1 MKDFIKQVLAVI
13 IGVII
18 SSLFMGLM
26 SLIMLF
32 SFIAATDVKPVI
44 TEGSVLHIK
53 LSGTIEERHQE
64 NPFDMFLGSTA
75 TSTQGLEDILTSIKT
90 PAKSNDI
97 SGIYIEGGM
106 VSADFASLEEI
117 RKSLTDFKKTG
128 KFILAYADNYTQGA
142 YYVASAADS
151 LLINPG
157 GMLEW
162 HGIASQPIFYKELL
176 EKVGVKM
183 QVFRVGT
190 YKSAVEPFTRT
201 DMSEANKDQVQ
212 SFISDIWSVVCK
224 DVAASRKIS
233 VDSLNAYAN
242 RYSALVDAEEYVSNK
257 LVDTTVYVDEVRETL
272 RRLAETDKI
281 NLVSPNELAKMEE
294 ISTGADGSIAVYYAY
309 GDIVGG
315 EESGTLGMKDG
326 IVGPKVVEDLDRLTN
341 DERVKAVVL
350 RINSG
355 GGSAYAYEEI
365 LRAVKLLREKKPV
378 VVSMGGMAASGGY
391 YMACGADYIVA
402 EPTTLTGSIG
412 IFGLVPD
419 ASGLMTEK
427 LGLHFDVVKTNEAS
441 DFGALGRPFNAGEAV
456 AMQSYVERGYAL
468 FLKRV
473 AEGRNMEVAAVDS
486 IAQGRVWTGRQAMSL
501 KLVDKLGTIED
512 AITEA
517 AKRAKVKDYSI
528 LREPMPT
535 DWMTQLTEAYS
546 SDYMENRVNLL
557 LGEYYKPLRF
567 IKGQRGTDWL
577 QARLPFAPNLN

>member
-90 PAKSNDI
+90 AAKSNDI

-257 LVDTTVYVDEVRETL
+257 LVDTTVYVDEVRE
-272 RRLAETDKI
+272 
-281 NLVSPNELAKMEE
+281 
-294 ISTGADGSIAVYYAY
+294 
-309 GDIVGG
+309 
-315 EESGTLGMKDG
+315 
-326 IVGPKVVEDLDRLTN
+326 
-341 DERVKAVVL
+341 
-350 RINSG
+350 
-355 GGSAYAYEEI
+355 
-365 LRAVKLLREKKPV
+365 KLLR
-378 VVSMGGMAASGGY
+378 
-391 YMACGADYIVA
+391 
-402 EPTTLTGSIG
+402 
-412 IFGLVPD
+412 
-419 ASGLMTEK
+419 
-427 LGLHFDVVKTNEAS
+427 
-441 DFGALGRPFNAGEAV
+441 
-456 AMQSYVERGYAL
+456 
-468 FLKRV
+468 
-473 AEGRNMEVAAVDS
+473 
-486 IAQGRVWTGRQAMSL
+486 
-501 KLVDKLGTIED
+501 
-512 AITEA
+512 
-517 AKRAKVKDYSI
+517 
-528 LREPMPT
+528 
-535 DWMTQLTEAYS
+535 
-546 SDYMENRVNLL
+546 
-557 LGEYYKPLRF
+557 
-567 IKGQRGTDWL
+567 
-577 QARLPFAPNLN
+577 